1 MIYDFSHISFVCCGF
16 VTNCQKKWEIVRTYV
31 EHVKNIC
38 HELANPLIK
47 HILLVIG

>member
-1 MIYDFSHISFVCCGF
+1 MTFLIFHSFV
-16 VTNCQKKWEIVRTYV
+16 VVLSQIAKKKWEIVRTYV